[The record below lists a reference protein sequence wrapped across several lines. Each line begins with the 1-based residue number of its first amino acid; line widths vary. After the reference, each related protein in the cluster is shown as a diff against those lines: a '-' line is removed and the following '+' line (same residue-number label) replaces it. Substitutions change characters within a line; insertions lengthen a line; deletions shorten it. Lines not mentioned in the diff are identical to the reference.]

1 MLLTFMQNMKKSK
14 SLFILAKEYNEKH
27 PRQKLSK

>member
-14 SLFILAKEYNEKH
+14 SLFILEEEYNEKH